1 MQGKCD
7 KNDIFWQ
14 IENIRNSVLQLEK
27 KVKSYA

>member
-14 IENIRNSVLQLEK
+14 IATTRNSVLQLEK

>member
-14 IENIRNSVLQLEK
+14 IEITRNYVISWK
-27 KVKSYA
+27 RK